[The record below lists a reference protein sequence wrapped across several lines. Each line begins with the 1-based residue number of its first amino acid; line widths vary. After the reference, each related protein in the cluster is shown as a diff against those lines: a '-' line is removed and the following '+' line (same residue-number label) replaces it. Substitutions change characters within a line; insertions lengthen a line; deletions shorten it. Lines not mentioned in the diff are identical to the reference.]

1 MSQLDDLFTSEEL
14 PPSRHSNT
22 WGRRI
27 VLAALLAGIIAVS
40 GGVFLALNTNTE
52 PADYVGTGTGEV
64 SVVVSRGDSLTA
76 IGNLLV
82 SAGVIKSTDPF
93 LSAAALDNRSSAI
106 GPGRYTLR
114 EQMSASEALALM
126 LDPVSRSASRLVLPE
141 GLRLNQTVQFASQAT
156 GIPISQFE
164 SVLDNPEELGLPS
177 WSESRPQGFM
187 FPATYDIVGD
197 ETPETLINSFIKRF
211 NQSANNID
219 LEARASAVGLS
230 PYEVLIVAS
239 LLQAELLPEDFA
251 KGAAVVYNRLD
262 ADMPLQFDSTV
273 SYALGIQELQL
284 NADQLATDSP
294 FNTYENKGLPP
305 APINSPGEAAL
316 EAALSPAK
324 GKWLYF
330 VAVNPDTRQT
340 KFARTYSRFL
350 ELKDE
355 YRTFLETNGN

>member
-1 MSQLDDLFTSEEL
+1 MSQLDDLFTSEPL
-14 PPSRHSNT
+14 PPSRHSKT
-22 WGRRI
+22 WGRKMMI
-27 VLAALLAGIIAVS
+27 AALIAGLIAVS
-40 GGVFLALNTNTE
+40 GGAFLALNTNTE
-52 PADYVGTGTGEV
+52 PADYVGAGTGEV
-64 SVVVSRGDSLTA
+64 SVTVSRGDSLTK
-76 IGNLLV
+76 IGNALV

-93 LSAAALDNRSSAI
+93 LSAAALDSRSGAI

-114 EQMSASEALALM
+114 AQMSASEALSLM
-126 LDPVSRSASRLVLPE
+126 LNPISRSASRLVLPE
-141 GLRLNQTVQFASQAT
+141 GLRLDQTVELAAKAT
-156 GIPISQFE
+156 GLPISQFE
-164 SVLDNPEELGLPS
+164 SVLDNPEELVLPS

-197 ETPETLINSFIKRF
+197 ESPEQLVNSFIKRF
-211 NQSANNID
+211 NQSAISID
-219 LEARASAVGLS
+219 LETRASSVGLS

-251 KGAAVVYNRLD
+251 KGAAVVYNRLE
-262 ADMPLQFDSTV
+262 ANMPLQFDSTV

-284 NADQLATDSP
+284 NAEQLATDSP
-294 FNTYENKGLPP
+294 FNTYEYKGLPP

-340 KFARTYSRFL
+340 KFAKTYARFL
-350 ELKDE
+350 ELKSE
-355 YRTFLETNGN
+355 YRAFLESNGN